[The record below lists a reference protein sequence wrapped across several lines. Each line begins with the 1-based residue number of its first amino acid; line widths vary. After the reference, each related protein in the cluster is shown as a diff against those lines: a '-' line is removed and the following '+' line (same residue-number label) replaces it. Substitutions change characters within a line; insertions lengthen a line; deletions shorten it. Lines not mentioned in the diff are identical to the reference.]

1 MQRNEDV
8 ANSAALV
15 YTQNTRNL
23 ALTIGRTVGAS
34 LSTQVVIP
42 ALTQAQAEDDAS
54 TVPGLVTGEL
64 MAQAVAAGGGGGG
77 GGGSTDRIVLLDG
90 ETYSPGAAR
99 NFDFTEDIP
108 ARHLLTFEI
117 VGTATG
123 YAIMLSDDLL
133 ALTAQSGGPS
143 TTANSYAMYTRNHTN
158 SLPTQNQGNSWN
170 VWREDADSI
179 YFRESRGSGGTLT
192 ITATPLGGGTTG
204 GQQAAAGRT
213 LVQRNIITSRTPLAE
228 FSFTTDWA
236 LVSGT
241 APTYTAIPKADFD
254 RIELGFYVNSALHL
268 SDCSHPRDG
277 HGNGAYPRPV
287 DGRPGGLGYYPWS
300 VPDIQDGY
308 RTRRPRAGAPE
319 SQVWI
324 HASSQLSEP
333 LRGFSAH
340 ERQRRCRLGGC
351 RHPCRL

>member
-1 MQRNEDV
+1 MTFLQVFGAVTGELMAAAVAANEDV

-15 YTQNTRNL
+15 YTQNTGNL
-23 ALTIGRTVGAS
+23 ALTIGRTIGAS
-34 LSTQVVIP
+34 LSSQVIIP
-42 ALTQAQAEDDAS
+42 ALTQTEAENSAS

-64 MAQAVAAGGGGGG
+64 LAAAVAEFESGGGGG

-143 TTANSYAMYTRNHTN
+143 TSANSYPMYTRNHSN
-158 SLPTQNQGNSWN
+158 SLPTQNQGNSWL

-192 ITATPLGGGTTG
+192 ITATPLGGGLHPPADSKPLGTG
-204 GQQAAAGRT
+204 E
-213 LVQRNIITSRTPLAE
+213 I
-228 FSFTTDWA
+228 SF
-236 LVSGT
+236 SGT
-241 APTYTAIPKADFD
+241 SSPPGLRLLSSHSPLIGALCPGPLQPSLPSRKLTSTGSSWDFTSTAP
-254 RIELGFYVNSALHL
+254 L
-268 SDCSHPRDG
+268 SIRLLSPARWSWKW
-277 HGNGAYPRPV
+277 
-287 DGRPGGLGYYPWS
+287 GLP
-300 VPDIQDGY
+300 PI
-308 RTRRPRAGAPE
+308 R
-319 SQVWI
+319 
-324 HASSQLSEP
+324 
-333 LRGFSAH
+333 
-340 ERQRRCRLGGC
+340 
-351 RHPCRL
+351 